1 MRFQIPIDNSN
12 YEFGLDKAKIV
23 VPFYN
28 AQASGFKGLKETV
41 GFISL
46 GGDVD

>member
-12 YEFGLDKAKIV
+12 YEFGLYKVNIV
-23 VPFYN
+23 VPFYD